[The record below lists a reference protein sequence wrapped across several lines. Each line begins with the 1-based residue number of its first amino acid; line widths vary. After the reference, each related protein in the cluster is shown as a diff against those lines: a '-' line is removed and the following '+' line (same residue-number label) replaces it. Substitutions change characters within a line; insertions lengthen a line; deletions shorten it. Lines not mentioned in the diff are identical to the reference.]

1 MISQVIFGTF
11 GSVIGLSVF
20 YYGMVKFGYYVC
32 KKSQIKRMT
41 KMVHK
46 LEEHQDDNTK
56 LIEEIHSYIFK
67 LSHNIKN
74 E

>member
-1 MISQVIFGTF
+1 MF
-11 GSVIGLSVF
+11 
-20 YYGMVKFGYYVC
+20 KFGYYVC

-56 LIEEIHSYIFK
+56 LIDEIHSYIFE

>member
-20 YYGMVKFGYYVC
+20 YYGMFKFGYYVC

-56 LIEEIHSYIFK
+56 LIDEIHSYIFK

>member
-1 MISQVIFGTF
+1 
-11 GSVIGLSVF
+11 
-20 YYGMVKFGYYVC
+20 MVKFGYYVC
-32 KKSQIKRMT
+32 KSSQIKRMT

-46 LEEHQDDNTK
+46 LEEQQDDNEK